1 MAVRFEPGET
11 RAVDLVEIAGERA
24 VLGGNALASGPVDET
39 GRARV
44 AAEAAR
50 RGFAHEEE
58 R

>member
-11 RAVDLVEIAGERA
+11 RTVALVEIAGNR
-24 VLGGNALASGPVDET
+24 VIQGGSALASGPVTEE

-44 AAEAAR
+44 AEAAR
-50 RGFAHEEE
+50 ARGFGHAEE